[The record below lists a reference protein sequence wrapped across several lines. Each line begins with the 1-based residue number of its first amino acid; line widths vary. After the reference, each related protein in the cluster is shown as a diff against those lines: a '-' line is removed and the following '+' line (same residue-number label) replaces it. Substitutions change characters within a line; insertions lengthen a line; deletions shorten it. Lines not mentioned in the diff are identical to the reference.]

1 MEELKVKKI
10 KEFMIDHKIM
20 TVLCFLILIC
30 AIIGGKDFI
39 DQYREQQQFYTEHP
53 LVNKVYKYHFREKPY
68 SGPWTEGTF
77 YYIFGDQEHRNEVV
91 TVYHGG
97 IKRVEEILNNK
108 DKYNKEFSD
117 KAEKYIVKDG
127 NKLIIGSKPE
137 NAYYH
142 QVKDGKNWIG
152 LYNPDNKNEELP
164 GEIHKAT
171 PVNID

>member
-1 MEELKVKKI
+1 MKKI

-20 TVLCFLILIC
+20 TVLCFLVLIC
-30 AIIGGKDFI
+30 AIAGGKDFI

-77 YYIFGDQEHRNEVV
+77 YYIFGNQEHRNEVV
-91 TVYHGG
+91 TVYQHNGG
-97 IKRVEEILNNK
+97 IKRVKEILNNK

-117 KAEKYIVKDG
+117 RAEKYIVKDG
-127 NKLIIGSKPE
+127 NKLIIGTGDLDDGYS
-137 NAYYH
+137 H
-142 QVKDGKNWIG
+142 QIKKGENWIG
-152 LYNPDNKNEELP
+152 SYDSNDKNEELP